1 MFSVDIIAA
10 IETQGYVVMTR
21 LDVPKTQEG

>member
-10 IETQGYVVMTR
+10 IETPVYVVMTR

>member
-1 MFSVDIIAA
+1 MLSIDIIAA
-10 IETQGYVVMTR
+10 IETPGYVVMTR